1 MTTPAPI
8 ARAAPKILTGL
19 TIVYVLCVQVDSL
32 TSSWKYL
39 LYYLILQVI
48 DSSPALG
55 KLLDSNVGSN
65 AEFVSVLSWQDG
77 WPRCLFRRVLWG
89 GDVHEAR
96 LLSFFVVRT

>member
-19 TIVYVLCVQVDSL
+19 TIVYVLCIQVDSL

-39 LYYLILQVI
+39 LYYLSLQVI

-55 KLLDSNVGSN
+55 KLLDSNVGSKSLSN
-65 AEFVSVLSWQDG
+65 AEFVASELAGWLAAVSLSA
-77 WPRCLFRRVLWG
+77 CLG
-89 GDVHEAR
+89 TG
-96 LLSFFVVRT
+96 